1 MRKALK
7 EIKDKRE
14 TFVGIFERLGKKPAF
29 RGPDLV
35 TVLLRDIKNSN
46 GQIVADHLWL
56 NYTKGFQAIAPL
68 SVFLSN

>member
-14 TFVGIFERLGKKPAF
+14 TFVGIFERLGKKSAF

-35 TVLLRDIKNSN
+35 TVLLRDIKNSD
-46 GQIVADHLWL
+46 GQIVADHL
-56 NYTKGFQAIAPL
+56 
-68 SVFLSN
+68 